1 MSKAA
6 SIRMTPNQ
14 VSLLK
19 LGRALFA
26 AQIELAEKRGYIQ
39 RVHEMERAAEIEV
52 EAPTAPGGIEKLRKL
67 MAYSPEKEANQII
80 DVISPDLMDQVL
92 GRPDVERER

>member
-1 MSKAA
+1 MTKAA
-6 SIRMTPNQ
+6 SIRLTPNQ
-14 VSLLK
+14 VSLVK
-19 LGRALFA
+19 LGRALFE

-39 RVHEMERAAEIEV
+39 RVHEMERVAEADV
-52 EAPTAPGGIEKLRKL
+52 EAPAAPGGIEKLRKL

-92 GRPDVERER
+92 GKPGTAREE